1 MSTDR
6 SSPGYIPNTPLSRAI
21 SGAYPTGTRQTNT
34 SLYPGLRKEN
44 FTVKNPSNIVT
55 AIIIVV
61 ILVLIILVLMY
72 LFGFRNKCKC
82 KKEKIANITYPQP
95 ISSILGGEDDD
106 SAEMDDSA
114 DLDDFYEDEPI
125 EDVTEVDEY
134 IEGGAG
140 KKTAKKTGKKAV
152 KKTEAEKIAANKT
165 KITDFKAKIKLLN
178 KNLTPANKK
187 KIAEITKKI
196 KTLEKKNEEL
206 KKKKQVK
213 NAAFI
218 I

>member
-82 KKEKIANITYPQP
+82 KKERIAK
-95 ISSILGGEDDD
+95 E
-106 SAEMDDSA
+106 
-114 DLDDFYEDEPI
+114 
-125 EDVTEVDEY
+125 
-134 IEGGAG
+134 
-140 KKTAKKTGKKAV
+140 
-152 KKTEAEKIAANKT
+152 
-165 KITDFKAKIKLLN
+165 
-178 KNLTPANKK
+178 
-187 KIAEITKKI
+187 
-196 KTLEKKNEEL
+196 
-206 KKKKQVK
+206 
-213 NAAFI
+213 
-218 I
+218 